1 MTWNSIVAIV
11 CLVLLTLS
19 VWKEVQRVS
28 KANLALRIIAVVIA
42 VAALVCIALPL
53 TYQTGQAV
61 SEKHEAVLLTGGFSA
76 DSLKKYPDV
85 PVFTASS
92 SIKKEDPTVVLLNS
106 LSEVRSDHPEITGVH
121 VLGYG
126 LDEEELKALG
136 GMPVAFHPAP
146 QPIGISSIGWNT
158 DLKAGEVLKVQGKF
172 NGLENKNYLLVLKG
186 LNVTLDSVVVKT
198 SSEFELHTTPK
209 TTGNIVYRLIVKS
222 GQDTL
227 ENESLPLHI
236 APVKPIKVLILASSP
251 DFENRFLKNW
261 LTANNYAVHVR
272 TAISKDK
279 FSTEA
284 INAAQMRLDNLST
297 NTLQNFDVVIG
308 DQLAL
313 QNLNAGE
320 SSALRQQVTQKGLG
334 LIVRADSTGKN
345 DSWFQASFP
354 VYRTSGQTQ
363 NSSTI
368 NLSGQ
373 TGTTEALKLDPVNI
387 VYKQGT
393 QVLVSDVKSRGL
405 VSAAIAGSG
414 KVVFST
420 LNNTYN
426 WMLAGYEQ
434 DYTAYWSLV
443 IGKAARQVSVSRSIT
458 VLGGMPGV
466 NLQANIEVLSA
477 SQPDSIT
484 FAGTKPAFVQNAAIP
499 FLWSGNVWANKTCW
513 QIVGNAGD
521 IYVFGDYDW
530 QMVKNSRKIFVTNRY
545 AKENLLNYTH
555 VGQKVHQI
563 SRQLPKIW
571 FYLLFLI
578 AGTFLWAEAKFR

>member
-1 MTWNSIVAIV
+1 MTWNIIVAIV
-11 CLVLLTLS
+11 CLVLLVFS
-19 VWKEVQRVS
+19 AWKEVQRVN
-28 KANLALRIIAVVIA
+28 KANLALRFIAVVIA
-42 VAALVCIALPL
+42 VAALACIALPL

-61 SEKHEAVLLTGGFSA
+61 SDKHEAVLLTDGFSA
-76 DSLKKYPDV
+76 DSLKKHPDV
-85 PVFTASS
+85 SVFTTSS
-92 SIKKEDPTVVLLNS
+92 SIKKEYSTAVLLNT
-106 LSEVRSDHPEITGVH
+106 LTQIRSDHPQITVLQ

-126 LDEEELKALG
+126 LDEEGLKQLG
-136 GMPVAFHPAP
+136 GMQITFHPTP
-146 QPIGISSIGWNT
+146 PVGINSIGWNT
-158 DLKAGEVLKVQGKF
+158 NLKAGEVLKVQGKF
-172 NGLENKNYLLVLKG
+172 NDPKNKNYLVILKG
-186 LNVTLDSVVVKT
+186 LNLTLDSVAVKA
-198 SSEFELHTTPK
+198 SGDFELHTTPK
-209 TTGNIVYRLIVKS
+209 TTGNMVYRLIVKS

-279 FSTEA
+279 FSSEA
-284 INAAQMRLDNLST
+284 INAAQMRLDNLSA

-345 DSWFQASFP
+345 DSWFQSSFP

-368 NLSGQ
+368 NLAGQ
-373 TGTTEALKLDPVNI
+373 AGTTEALKLDPANI
-387 VYKQGT
+387 VYKSGT
-393 QVLVSDVKSRGL
+393 QVLASDAKNKAL

-414 KVVFST
+414 KIIFST
-420 LNNTYN
+420 LNNTYT
-426 WMLAGYEQ
+426 WMLAGDEQ
-434 DYTAYWSLV
+434 DYTAYWSLLV
-443 IGKAARQVSVSRSIT
+443 SKAARRVEVSKSIT
-458 VLGGMPGV
+458 VLGGMPGI
-466 NLQANIEVLSA
+466 NRQTNIEILSA
-477 SQPDSIT
+477 TQPDSLTI
-484 FAGTKPAFVQNAAIP
+484 AGVKPAFGQNAAIP
-499 FLWSGNVWANKTCW
+499 FLWLGSIWVSKTGW
-513 QIVGNAGD
+513 QTVGNASD
-521 IYVFGDYDW
+521 IYVFGDHDW
-530 QMVKNSRKIFVTNRY
+530 QTIKNSRKIFVTNSY